1 MLCECNLRKNIFCI
15 FKDRDIDQRSGR
27 TEVNRHGGRPA
38 VGPDMRSDRGRD
50 RDRSDRDLPP
60 RSFDR
65 PRSRSRDRSDR
76 DPIDI
81 PRSSAHR
88 DYRDRDIR
96 GDRDLRDH
104 ITDHRGAGDRADL
117 RDHIRDHREDRG
129 DREGG
134 GYNNRRS
141 FSPHRDQQWRGG
153 SRDTRRSGSP
163 GGYHNIDDRYS
174 GITDLENI
182 RDHGRSRSPDR
193 GDRFRVG
200 YLIL

>member
-1 MLCECNLRKNIFCI
+1 MQFECNLRKHIFCI
-15 FKDRDIDQRSGR
+15 FKDRDFEQRSGR
-27 TEVNRHGGRPA
+27 TEVNHHGGRPA
-38 VGPDMRSDRGRD
+38 AGPDMRSDRGRD
-50 RDRSDRDLPP
+50 RSDRDRPP

-65 PRSRSRDRSDR
+65 PRSRDR

-88 DYRDRDIR
+88 DRDIR
-96 GDRDLRDH
+96 GDRDDRDLRDH
-104 ITDHRGAGDRADL
+104 IRDHRGAGDRADL

-153 SRDTRRSGSP
+153 SRDHRRSGSP
-163 GGYHNIDDRYS
+163 GGYNNIDDRYS

-193 GDRFRVG
+193 GDPFRVG
-200 YLIL
+200 FI